1 MKIEVKEVLESVGV
15 NVSTKAGDLT
25 WTQDEHCYTMYED
38 TIFDS
43 EGELPDYVQNN
54 LGAIKEYFG
63 TRQHNIELGDAVFKL
78 YDLVSVSKVMVSRG
92 YSYPNMITFE
102 NVLTE
107 VENHLKINEDK
118 L

>member
-1 MKIEVKEVLESVGV
+1 MKIKVKEVLESVGV
-15 NVSTKAGDLT
+15 NVATKGGDLT
-25 WTQDEHCYTMYED
+25 WKQDEHCYTLYED
-38 TIFDS
+38 TIYDS

-78 YDLVSVSKVMVSRG
+78 YDLVSVSKVMVNSG
-92 YSYPNMITFE
+92 YFYPSMITFE
-102 NVLTE
+102 NALTE
-107 VENHLKINEDK
+107 VEDYLKINEER